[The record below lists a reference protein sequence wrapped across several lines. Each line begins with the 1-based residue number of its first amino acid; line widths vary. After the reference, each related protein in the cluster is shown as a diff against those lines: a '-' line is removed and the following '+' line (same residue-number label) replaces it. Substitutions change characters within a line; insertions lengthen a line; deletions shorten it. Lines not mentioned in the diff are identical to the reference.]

1 MAANKTEL
9 KLNPVKTA
17 DKNASAESQAKS
29 AITSLQSHCPYRQAA
44 LLQQALTPDKMR
56 VAFFLGAGC
65 PAAVRV
71 GDGNQTNPLIPDIRG
86 LTKEVREKIEGNGK
100 FKTAVVTILRRL
112 AETGIKEP
120 NIEQILTHVRAL
132 GEIIGNSTID
142 GLSKAALNDMDEE
155 ICRLTTD
162 VVKVRLPGDD
172 TPYHHLATWIG
183 GVQRAHPVEIF
194 TPNYDLLVEQAL
206 EQRRVPYFDG
216 FVGSDRT
223 FFDVASMEQDK
234 LPARW
239 SRLWKV
245 HGSINWWRTSLGN
258 VERRADVAAG
268 DRQMIY
274 PSHLKYDQSRRLP
287 YLAMLDRLRAFLA
300 REQAVLITCGF
311 SFSDQHLNEVILQG
325 LSGNPNSVCFGLL
338 YGDRADYQEA
348 VNRARKQS
356 NLSLLAFDGAV
367 LNTMERD
374 WHSEKKEDHI
384 LHGLAVETGEFK
396 ERTKAEATR
405 CKFLLGDFKTFGTFL
420 AHHLA
425 YREDNGAEQNEK

>member
-1 MAANKTEL
+1 MAVNKIQT
-9 KLNPVKTA
+9 KSDHIGTV
-17 DKNASAESQAKS
+17 DKNAAVASKAKP
-29 AITSLQSHCPYRQAA
+29 AITSFQNHCPYRQAA

-56 VAFFLGAGC
+56 IAFFLGAGC
-65 PAAVRV
+65 PVAIRIAN
-71 GDGNQTNPLIPDIRG
+71 GNGTDPLIPDIRE
-86 LTKEVREKIEGNGK
+86 LTKQVSSKIEGNGK
-100 FKTAVVTILRRL
+100 FKSAFIAILQRL
-112 AETGIKEP
+112 ADAGVKEP
-120 NIEQILTHVRAL
+120 NIEQILTHIRVL
-132 GEIIGNSTID
+132 GEVIGNSTID
-142 GLSKAALNDMDEE
+142 GLSKTALNEMDEE

-162 VVKVRLPGDD
+162 VVKIRLPGDD

-194 TPNYDLLVEQAL
+194 TPNYDLLTEQAL

-223 FFDVASMEQDK
+223 FFDVASMEQDN
-234 LPARW
+234 LPPRW

-245 HGSINWWRTSLGN
+245 HGSINWWRTALGN
-258 VERRADVAAG
+258 VERRADGGG

-287 YLAMLDRLRAFLA
+287 YLAMLDRLRAFLG
-300 REQAVLITCGF
+300 RGQAILITCGY

-338 YGDRADYQEA
+338 YGDRAEYPEA

-367 LNTMERD
+367 LNTIERD

-396 ERTKAEATR
+396 ERTKAQTER
-405 CKFLLGDFKTFGTFL
+405 CKFLLGDFKSFGAFL

-425 YREDNGAEQNEK
+425 YREKSDVE